1 MKQRYLWLL
10 ALLSVLT
17 LMTTSTLAIAGETMT
32 SGHVEIGISGMD
44 TDDSPARVNEYVNTR
59 SEKGFSLAPSLS
71 LESISEGSS
80 FGLDAD
86 IMGPRDQKIG
96 LEFDA
101 SRIFKFGFDHQVL
114 EHWKDHDNLQHIGAT
129 FRGDIAGNQ
138 PRVTSDATVGQ
149 IGTDTIADAN
159 ARYAL
164 EMDNDYIVTRR
175 ETEAETSLTLPAL
188 PNITF
193 HAGLRIETREGI
205 EQSTT
210 ASKCSQC
217 HVQANVRG
225 IDERTE
231 DFTIGATGKFGKLT
245 VEYDYL
251 ARDFTENGANANYN
265 YLSAGSVRAG
275 VLDSDQFIYSGM
287 QDYKVTPDSEKDT
300 HTIKAR
306 YDASCG
312 STLSVAYVNAEVES
326 DKAGEVGSYSLDT
339 DSLTSEY
346 ESFFLKGATK
356 IGGLRLSVR
365 GGTYEID
372 GPDYYITFPD
382 RDDMLVADGGGST
395 YENQAFANP
404 EHVESAESR
413 DVTEFGIDGVYR
425 LAKGTTL
432 RLGYEYEDV
441 ERVEQSLGETE
452 THTFKVAV
460 KSRLSKQLSGRLS
473 YQYQDIDDPF
483 HGEDVTGI
491 AQLTGATD
499 PLYPGLAW
507 FLKSAAQAVD
517 DNPVTGAVYY
527 WNSVYPGRELD
538 ATTQPDAVHEAKFS
552 ATWTP
557 SSSMAATVFTRIR
570 MEENDAVKYQQDTF
584 VPGVSFYYA
593 PTSKINLTMAY
604 TFNKQETENQMCVG
618 WYHG

>member
-1 MKQRYLWLL
+1 MKQRHLWLL
-10 ALLSVLT
+10 ALLSILT
-17 LMTTSTLAIAGETMT
+17 LMTTTTLAIAGETMT

-59 SEKGFSLAPSLS
+59 SEEGFSFAPKIS
-71 LESISEGSS
+71 LESISENSS
-80 FGLDAD
+80 FGLNAD
-86 IMGPRDQKIG
+86 IMGPRDQELN

-101 SRIFKFGFDHQVL
+101 KRIFKFSFDHEVL
-114 EHWKDHDNLQHIGAT
+114 EHWKDHDNLLHMGAT

-149 IGTDTIADAN
+149 IGTDTIAEAN
-159 ARYAL
+159 ERYAL

-193 HAGLRIETREGI
+193 HAGMRIETRQGL
-205 EQSTT
+205 EQATT

-217 HVQANVRG
+217 HVQANAKG

-231 DFTIGATGKFGKLT
+231 DFTLGATGKFGKLT

-251 ARDFTENGANANYN
+251 TRDFSENGASANYN
-265 YLSAGSVRAG
+265 YLNAGSVRAG
-275 VLDSDQFIYSGM
+275 VLDGDQFIYAGPH
-287 QDYKVTPDSEKDT
+287 DYKVTPDSEKDT
-300 HTIKAR
+300 HSVKAR
-306 YDASCG
+306 YDINAG
-312 STLSVAYVNAEVES
+312 SSLSAAYVNAEVES
-326 DKAGEVGSYSLDT
+326 DKSGELGSYSLDT

-372 GPDYYITFPD
+372 GPEYYVTFPD
-382 RDDMLVADGGGST
+382 RDDMLVADGGGSSV
-395 YENQAFANP
+395 ENQAFDNP
-404 EHVESAESR
+404 EHFESAESR
-413 DVTEFGIDGVYR
+413 EVTEFAVDGVYR

-432 RLGYEYEDV
+432 RLGYEYEDE
-441 ERVEQSLGETE
+441 ERAEEALGETE
-452 THTFKVAV
+452 THTFKASV
-460 KSRLSKQLSGRLS
+460 KSRINKQLSGRIS
-473 YQYQDIDDPF
+473 YKYQDIDDPF
-483 HGEDVTGI
+483 HGENVTGI
-491 AQLTGATD
+491 AQVTGITD
-499 PLYPGLAW
+499 PLYPGMAW
-507 FLKSAAQAVD
+507 FLKADAQYQD
-517 DNPVTGAVYY
+517 DNPATGAVYY

-538 ATTQPDAVHEAKFS
+538 ATTEPDAVHEAKFS
-552 ATWTP
+552 ATWAP

-570 MEENDAVKYQQDTF
+570 MEENDAVKYQQDTY
-584 VPGVSFYYA
+584 VPGISFYYA
-593 PTSKINLTMAY
+593 PSSKMNLTMSY
-604 TFNKQETENQMCVG
+604 SFNKQKTENQMCVG